1 MKPDM
6 DYRQLD
12 AQISNETTQKTDFK
26 AYELTPRTEPFRP
39 GPYTKPEGNIDSQT
53 SYNQD
58 FLYQYAEKT
67 KPIRPSDSKQS
78 LGKFED
84 DTTAKSDYKSWPL
97 SRVDLIKPE
106 SSYDQP
112 EGSFGGDSTYLYDY
126 RQSNQP
132 RVGLIK
138 PENGPVRSNEP
149 FVSRT
154 SNKDH
159 FIEHS
164 LPPKFFKEKPAYK
177 RVDIPVESM
186 TTSHRDYGYK
196 EAGQQLKSFKP
207 DNTIKP
213 PETAMVSDTT
223 QKSDYKEWSLPP
235 MFKRAGVEWHPPDNQ
250 MENITSYSTEFTH
263 RSNERAQPFKPTPR
277 ERTKTKFES
286 DTTYKNHYLNAPGE
300 KRELLK
306 AKGEYKLST
315 SVFEGSSTYKGHY
328 TPQHLDK
335 TAAFKPQNNFKPT
348 ESPFEGMSHY
358 KADFGIVLK

>member
-1 MKPDM
+1 
-6 DYRQLD
+6 
-12 AQISNETTQKTDFK
+12 
-26 AYELTPRTEPFRP
+26 
-39 GPYTKPEGNIDSQT
+39 
-53 SYNQD
+53 
-58 FLYQYAEKT
+58 
-67 KPIRPSDSKQS
+67 
-78 LGKFED
+78 
-84 DTTAKSDYKSWPL
+84 
-97 SRVDLIKPE
+97 
-106 SSYDQP
+106 
-112 EGSFGGDSTYLYDY
+112 
-126 RQSNQP
+126 
-132 RVGLIK
+132 
-138 PENGPVRSNEP
+138 
-149 FVSRT
+149 
-154 SNKDH
+154 
-159 FIEHS
+159 
-164 LPPKFFKEKPAYK
+164 
-177 RVDIPVESM
+177 M